1 MVGGVATSKGDF
13 RCTRMVDLCLLAGE
27 DVPDAGENAAV
38 VGGLRSSLDLPGP
51 VSDPRAGDGVISVIQ
66 GVSARCQSWLHG
78 KSLIGSGWIPR
89 PTYQTQP
96 YNPLQPRDI
105 ICGGCLVILQDPL
118 MLPLS
123 RAKREPSERSCYQ
136 RSCFL
141 QEK

>member
-78 KSLIGSGWIPR
+78 KSLIGSSSR

-118 MLPLS
+118 MFPLP
-123 RAKREPSERSCYQ
+123 RATREPSERSCYQ